1 MDVSKLPR
9 LSETDKHAPPPS
21 PPAQTPSEVGQVAPS
36 PADRAMPAQRVSAG
50 IGAEVWLSLIIGLI
64 LMMVGQSFARYA
76 VAKLRGQPFHTNV
89 NWTDGPKAGQEVE
102 YYELEGFTAWTDTG
116 IFLFGLA
123 MVLEAA
129 MLAIIYSRL
138 GGKRALTG
146 LALFVTILATGLNV
160 YVCVKLFGGGIM
172 PLMSAL
178 AVAFGGYMAIY
189 EWRLLQELSAAP
201 PR

>member
-9 LSETDKHAPPPS
+9 LSETDKHAPPP
-21 PPAQTPSEVGQVAPS
+21 AQTPSEVGQVAPS
-36 PADRAMPAQRVSAG
+36 PADRSMPVQRVSAG
-50 IGAEVWLSLIIGLI
+50 VGAEVWLSLIIGI
-64 LMMVGQSFARYA
+64 VLMMIGQSFARYSF
-76 VAKLRGQPFHTNV
+76 AKLRGQPFHTNV
-89 NWTDGPKAGQEVE
+89 KWAAGPKEGQEVE
-102 YYELEGFTAWTDTG
+102 YFELEGFTAWTDTG

-129 MLAIIYSRL
+129 MLTAIYSRL

-146 LALFVTILATGLNV
+146 FALFVTILATGLNV
-160 YVCVKLFGGGIM
+160 YVCVKLFGVGIM
-172 PLMSAL
+172 PLMSAM

-189 EWRLLQELSAAP
+189 EWRLLQQLSAAP